1 MRLYGI
7 LTSLPIAKSV
17 DTDLKLERKLAAE
30 LIKNW
35 RDSYNDALRD
45 MFELLPENISQ
56 DAVKVIEDS
65 LLDALGPAFG
75 NSKAVRGQINKF
87 ITEAYSKAKKKFHA
101 EGSLSLADKRAIQVL
116 SRHNCFWL
124 GEHYGKRI
132 SPKIAELTQK
142 ALDDGLG
149 RDALAKEL
157 RQELGG
163 VAPEGYSYWDVVSSS
178 ALVRARSFGAIS
190 GMEAA
195 GIAEY
200 EILATGDERMCPICG
215 EMNGKHFSV
224 AKTREVI
231 DRVLDITDPEK
242 FKEAMPWQTKPP
254 SDKSDAELLDSGQS
268 LPPFHGRCRC
278 TLVMVNDISESI
290 SALENTSGDISNVK
304 TIKEANELA
313 VKSGIAKQA
322 DFGELDIDAAK
333 EVIAEIARTRKL
345 FPELGVFDFVGS
357 WQEQEKFAVSVIARQ
372 NFYNNPDGI
381 RKFYPGLS
389 DEDIISKMRK
399 NLMPR
404 FDALTGAVAKNEKG
418 VKSIGLNTKLFSS
431 QNIKNALENWARNV
445 DMKFHPVGCDTV
457 KSIVSHEMGHHIDYL
472 LGASKDKE
480 IQVLYKALHS
490 EKYPAKMWDNLSA
503 YANKNVE
510 EFIAEAWAEYRNN
523 PTPRDTAKKV
533 GERLIELQKIKFG
546 DDK

>member
-1 MRLYGI
+1 M
-7 LTSLPIAKSV
+7 PIVKTA
-17 DTDLKLERKLAAE
+17 DEDLKLERKLAAE

-45 MFELLPENISQ
+45 MFDLLPENISQ
-56 DAVKVIEDS
+56 DAIKVIEDS

-124 GEHYGKRI
+124 GEHYGKHI
-132 SPKIAELTQK
+132 SPKIAVK
-142 ALDDGLG
+142 
-149 RDALAKEL
+149 
-157 RQELGG
+157 QELGG

-231 DRVLDITDPEK
+231 DKVLDITDPEE
-242 FKEAMPWQTKPP
+242 FKAAMPWQTKPP

-278 TLVMVNDISESI
+278 TLVMVDSHDLNES
-290 SALENTSGDISNVK
+290 G
-304 TIKEANELA
+304 
-313 VKSGIAKQA
+313 GQ
-322 DFGELDIDAAK
+322 
-333 EVIAEIARTRKL
+333 VII
-345 FPELGVFDFVGS
+345 
-357 WQEQEKFAVSVIARQ
+357 
-372 NFYNNPDGI
+372 N
-381 RKFYPGLS
+381 
-389 DEDIISKMRK
+389 
-399 NLMPR
+399 
-404 FDALTGAVAKNEKG
+404 
-418 VKSIGLNTKLFSS
+418 
-431 QNIKNALENWARNV
+431 
-445 DMKFHPVGCDTV
+445 
-457 KSIVSHEMGHHIDYL
+457 
-472 LGASKDKE
+472 
-480 IQVLYKALHS
+480 
-490 EKYPAKMWDNLSA
+490 
-503 YANKNVE
+503 
-510 EFIAEAWAEYRNN
+510 
-523 PTPRDTAKKV
+523 
-533 GERLIELQKIKFG
+533 
-546 DDK
+546 